1 MTVIDEQRL
10 HGLLTAALVSDL
22 AWNVAEIEQAD
33 GVGTLPKPESIAGF
47 RPDVIAHTDDTLV
60 LGEAKVKPRVS
71 AASVAKLRA
80 WHDHPPGGFA
90 RVTLTLAV
98 PAGWR
103 ENAMRL
109 AADAG
114 WSAHDV
120 RVLEV
125 GLPGAPTPDAHETT
139 VTTLDQDIYG

>member
-22 AWNVAEIEQAD
+22 AWNVAEVEKAD
-33 GVGTLPKPESIAGF
+33 GIGRLPQPESIAGF
-47 RPDVIAHTDDTLV
+47 RPDVIAHTGDTLL
-60 LGEAKVKPRVS
+60 LGEAKVKPGVS
-71 AASVAKLRA
+71 EANVEKLRA

-90 RVTLTLAV
+90 RVILTLAV

-103 ENAMRL
+103 AHAMQL

-114 WSAHDV
+114 WSGDDV

-125 GLPGAPTPDAHETT
+125 GLPDAPTP
-139 VTTLDQDIYG
+139 VG